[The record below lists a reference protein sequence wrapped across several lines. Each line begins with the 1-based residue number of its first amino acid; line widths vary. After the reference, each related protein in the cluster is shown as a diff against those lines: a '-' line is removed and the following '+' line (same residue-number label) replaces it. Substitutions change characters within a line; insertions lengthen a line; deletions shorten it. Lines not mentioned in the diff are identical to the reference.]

1 MVDKTL
7 YVSIDIAKN
16 VHEMA
21 AFSGIPLELI
31 EPGQK
36 IRNNLPGYEHF
47 KAWLMDKLTRYERV
61 IVGHEPTGIYH
72 RNWSYA
78 LMRDFDGKIDYHFV
92 NAYAVKQR
100 RKGLL
105 NGRDRKTDPIDCRAI
120 AHCLLD
126 GQRYPAFLPSGQ
138 ELRFAA
144 WVRSFRALKKEKMR
158 LVRQLL
164 GQVDQLWPGA
174 LIDVKKFKQ
183 AHPKMEVPIPLL
195 LSKPLERKLL
205 RAIIL
210 HDPDPYVWQERSLE
224 ETEAALRCITGR
236 GGPKKSRIVSQV
248 AQNALLP
255 PRDLV
260 DVLIECLQSDFER
273 YLRLEEHLDKLKAQ
287 TEELVPD
294 SPAAVLTTV
303 PGISPFLAAGY
314 LCYVGHYQRFENAGQ
329 IWDLAGLAPDEDS
342 SGDSK
347 RMGKIS
353 KRGAP
358 GFRDILFLIGQ
369 HTSQNVA
376 AIGRARAAARAR
388 GKGHVGA
395 VLHAAHKANRLCYR
409 LLYNQVPFDAE
420 RYK

>member
-7 YVSIDIAKN
+7 YVSIDIGKN
-16 VHEMA
+16 VHWFA
-21 AFSGIPLELI
+21 GFSGIPLELI
-31 EPGQK
+31 EPEQK
-36 IRNNLPGYEHF
+36 VRNNLVGYELF
-47 KAWLMDKLTRYERV
+47 KAWLNQQLTRYEKV
-61 IVGHEPTGIYH
+61 VLAHEPTGIYH
-72 RNWSYA
+72 QNFSYA
-78 LMRDFDGKIDYHFV
+78 LMRDFDGRIEYYFV

-105 NGRDRKTDPIDCRAI
+105 NGRRRKNDQIDCWAI

-126 GQRYPAFLPSGQ
+126 GQKHPAFLPSGQ

-144 WVRSFRALKKEKMR
+144 WVRSFRSLKRQKMR
-158 LVRQLL
+158 QVRQLL

-174 LIDVKKFKQ
+174 LIDVKKFKH
-183 AHPKMEVPIPLL
+183 AHPDMEVPIPLL

-205 RAIIL
+205 RSIIL
-210 HDPDPYVWQERSLE
+210 HDPDPYAWQERSLP
-224 ETEAALRCITGR
+224 ETEAALKRITGR
-236 GGPKKSRIVSQV
+236 GGPKKSRLVWQV
-248 AQNALLP
+248 AHNALLP

-260 DVLIECLQSDFER
+260 EVLIECLQADFER
-273 YLRLEEHLDKLKAQ
+273 YLRLENQIATLKTQ

-294 SPAAVLTTV
+294 SPAAVLTTI

-329 IWDLAGLAPDEDS
+329 VWDLAGLAPDEDS
-342 SGDSK
+342 SGDNK
-347 RMGKIS
+347 RFGKIS

-376 AIGRARAAARAR
+376 AIGRVRAAAQAR
-388 GKGHVGA
+388 GKKKVGA
-395 VLHAAHKANRLCYR
+395 ILHAAHKANRLCYR
-409 LLYNQVPFDAE
+409 LLYSQVPFDPE